1 MKTKISKKQVI
12 GAVAVICQLS
22 LGTALLTSC
31 NDYLEVY
38 PENVQPTDTY
48 WSTKED
54 VEATLMSGYF
64 YLRQS
69 VTDYLLPWGELRA
82 GCIYS
87 RKSSALQQFQIKP
100 TTKEANW
107 APMYRIVNTANL
119 VLKNA
124 RRALD
129 SDDTYTQNEMNSH
142 LCEAYWLRA
151 LAYFYIVRN
160 WRDAPLFTEPFET
173 DEYSYNAPQAND
185 TLIIRQIKADLEE
198 AIRLDAA
205 KESFNTT
212 WETKGRAT
220 KWAIYALMAD
230 VCLWNQDF
238 DEAIQYANA
247 ILNSHSTQTPTF
259 MALPTH
265 TSWFTIFNPGNSNE
279 SIFEVQWSH
288 DMSDGSAA
296 GYQTNNLP
304 LYFSDDTSEDN
315 RLYQYSARMRNNF
328 NAEFGPI
335 LEQYTET
342 GLDMAV
348 RTMYGGYKTDV
359 APSSYLQAQNAYV
372 WKYIGGPTLTDKRTQ
387 TNYDPNF
394 IIYRVSDVMLMK
406 AEALVMRHMGANDS
420 DNQEAIALINQ
431 IRTRTNIEPREYSDG
446 MEFNTLLGYVAYERI
461 MELAGEGKVWYD
473 LLRMGRYKDPSGQV
487 NFKKDFFIDYVTDY
501 NTTATESWIRSVLSD
516 EDAWYLPV
524 FASEISANPQLVQ
537 NRYYQ

>member
-12 GAVAVICQLS
+12 GAAAVICQLS

-69 VTDYLLPWGELRA
+69 VTDYLIPWGELRA

-315 RLYQYSARMRNNF
+315 RLYQYSACM
-328 NAEFGPI
+328 P
-335 LEQYTET
+335 
-342 GLDMAV
+342 
-348 RTMYGGYKTDV
+348 
-359 APSSYLQAQNAYV
+359 PSSDPYSSSTPRRDSTWPCAPCTEATRPTWHHQATCRHRT
-372 WKYIGGPTLTDKRTQ
+372 PTCGNTSVDPHSPTSAHRRT
-387 TNYDPNF
+387 
-394 IIYRVSDVMLMK
+394 
-406 AEALVMRHMGANDS
+406 
-420 DNQEAIALINQ
+420 
-431 IRTRTNIEPREYSDG
+431 
-446 MEFNTLLGYVAYERI
+446 
-461 MELAGEGKVWYD
+461 
-473 LLRMGRYKDPSGQV
+473 
-487 NFKKDFFIDYVTDY
+487 
-501 NTTATESWIRSVLSD
+501 TTPTSSSTASATSC
-516 EDAWYLPV
+516 
-524 FASEISANPQLVQ
+524 
-537 NRYYQ
+537 